1 MQNKRVSLA
10 RTIFAWVGA
19 IAALSLLS
27 GCAALTL
34 TNLTPPALPD
44 NPSEIYT
51 FTLRVHP
58 HTNVV
63 RKNSIGPRIV
73 VDGQIFPMK
82 KSPLPDIWEF
92 DYQLPAGRQEIAY
105 YYLVDY
111 TVEGNG
117 QVNAGQAYTGVEH
130 ASIARRYVM
139 SLDANRGP
147 VGATIGILG
156 RGFTSSDQVNFNG
169 QPARSSFNS
178 PNSINFFVPAVA
190 SGVYQVTVSN
200 SSGSTPVGS
209 FRVDGSTVSITPT
222 SLNLAQGQTASLTF
236 NIGTAAPAGGL
247 LLDVATDIP
256 ASVIM
261 PEVVVPEGSNSVTV
275 SVKGGQPGTGSLVL
289 RGYGDGQTVAVTVS
303 GRAR

>member
-10 RTIFAWVGA
+10 RTILAWVGA

-27 GCAALTL
+27 GCGAIALTD
-34 TNLTPPALPD
+34 LTPPALSD

-63 RKNSIGPRIV
+63 LRDSIAPRIV
-73 VDGQIFPMK
+73 VDGQIYPMK
-82 KSPLPDIWEF
+82 KSALPDIWEF

-111 TVEGNG
+111 TVQGNG
-117 QVNAGQAYTGVEH
+117 TTNTGQAYTGVER
-130 ASIARRYVM
+130 ATIARRYVM

-156 RGFTSSDQVNFNG
+156 RGFTSADQVLFNG
-169 QPARSSFNS
+169 QPVRSAFAS
-178 PNSINFFVPAVA
+178 PNSINFFVPPVA
-190 SGVYQVTVSN
+190 SGIYQVTVSN
-200 SSGSTPVGS
+200 SGGSTPVGS
-209 FRVDGSTVSITPT
+209 FRVDASSVSIVPT
-222 SLNLAQGQTASLTF
+222 SLNLASGQTESITF
-236 NIGTAAPAGGL
+236 NIGTAAPSGGL

-261 PEVVVPEGSNSVTV
+261 PEVVVPEGSSSVTV
-275 SVKGGQPGTGSLVL
+275 PVKGGSPGTGSLVL
-289 RGYGDGQTVAVTVS
+289 RGYGDGQTVSVTVT
-303 GRAR
+303 GRSR